1 MHPGCYGPVL
11 SHSGRLLDS
20 LTGCR
25 GLSLPPRLVP
35 LGCLSATA
43 PLHQSPAL
51 QKLLLNPFPWSPVC
65 NTDVK
70 GGCLE
75 VLTQLRVYYK
85 PKAQTRS
92 VWFVLLV
99 LHTKI
104 LFLWARLSPTPLP

>member
-1 MHPGCYGPVL
+1 MHPDCYGPVL
-11 SHSGRLLDS
+11 SHSGRLVDS

-43 PLHQSPAL
+43 PEPCFAKIASEPFSLVPSL
-51 QKLLLNPFPWSPVC
+51 QYRC
-65 NTDVK
+65 EVK

-75 VLTQLRVYYK
+75 VLTHLRVYYK